1 MWITEPSPT
10 HYTPNDLNS
19 SHAGIRNL
27 GRIQLGPL
35 LRGLSDSCNQCWL
48 RSQPHLQARQG
59 KDMLPNLLRG
69 CWQDSGL
76 YEVWQITTLSSF
88 LAKQSSL
95 LRVATQKELERS
107 QQDTVRT
114 WHDLVSKTV
123 STTLA
128 VFCGS
133 ASGRSLLCPHS
144 EDRSHTRT
152 CTPGVGVTGSQAR

>member
-1 MWITEPSPT
+1 MRESEIWVGFSWVPCLGDSRRAVTSV
-10 HYTPNDLNS
+10 DWGS
-19 SHAGIRNL
+19 SLICRLDG
-27 GRIQLGPL
+27 
-35 LRGLSDSCNQCWL
+35 
-48 RSQPHLQARQG
+48 G
-59 KDMLPNLLRG
+59 KMLPNLLRG

-88 LAKQSSL
+88 LAKRSSL

-133 ASGRSLLCPHS
+133 ASGRSPLCPHS